1 MKEYIEKGELL
12 KELEKLSGVSCVITE
27 KRDKDNFVEVAAN
40 DLCWYDDVVSCI
52 KRCGGSEK
60 KGQISVTMT
69 KEDDECWDC

>member
-12 KELEKLSGVSCVITE
+12 KELEKLSRVSCVITE

-52 KRCGGSEK
+52 KRCGDSER
-60 KGQISVTMT
+60 KGQISMT
-69 KEDDECWDC
+69 VSEVDGFGRAY